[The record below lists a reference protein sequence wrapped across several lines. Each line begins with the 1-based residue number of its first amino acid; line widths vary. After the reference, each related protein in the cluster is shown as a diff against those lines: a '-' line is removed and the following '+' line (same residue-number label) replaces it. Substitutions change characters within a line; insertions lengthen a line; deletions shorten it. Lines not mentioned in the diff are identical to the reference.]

1 MDSSTSAAAAGEAA
15 LPPEDDVCSVC
26 HDRFRIPCQ
35 ANCSHWF
42 CGECIIRVWNY
53 GPPVQACKCPICR
66 RLINL
71 LVPAALSGQ
80 EDGPQAQRILG
91 EIQHYNCI
99 FGGAPRSLTQRLQD
113 LPFFIRRLFREL
125 MDPQRTLPLVF
136 RARML
141 MMVALS
147 AIYVLSPVD
156 ILPES
161 MLGLFGFVDDLL
173 ILLIVFLH
181 LAAVYRSLLLYRHG
195 GQ

>member
-15 LPPEDDVCSVC
+15 VPPEDDVCSVC

-42 CGECIIRVWNY
+42 CGKSLPLPCLLSLLAPPRLAPLPPTGINLEVARPTLLHPKTVQRTN
-53 GPPVQACKCPICR
+53 GPPADPPTRVQGAD
-66 RLINL
+66 
-71 LVPAALSGQ
+71 AD
-80 EDGPQAQRILG
+80 DG
-91 EIQHYNCI
+91 
-99 FGGAPRSLTQRLQD
+99 
-113 LPFFIRRLFREL
+113 
-125 MDPQRTLPLVF
+125 
-136 RARML
+136 
-141 MMVALS
+141 
-147 AIYVLSPVD
+147 
-156 ILPES
+156 

>member
-15 LPPEDDVCSVC
+15 VPPEDDVCSVC

-42 CGECIIRVWNY
+42 CEVARPTLLHPKTVQRTN
-53 GPPVQACKCPICR
+53 GPPADPPTRVQGAD
-66 RLINL
+66 
-71 LVPAALSGQ
+71 AD
-80 EDGPQAQRILG
+80 DG
-91 EIQHYNCI
+91 
-99 FGGAPRSLTQRLQD
+99 
-113 LPFFIRRLFREL
+113 
-125 MDPQRTLPLVF
+125 
-136 RARML
+136 
-141 MMVALS
+141 
-147 AIYVLSPVD
+147 
-156 ILPES
+156 

>member
-1 MDSSTSAAAAGEAA
+1 MCTAPYSLSAIVI
-15 LPPEDDVCSVC
+15 LK
-26 HDRFRIPCQ
+26 
-35 ANCSHWF
+35 
-42 CGECIIRVWNY
+42 GECIIRVWHH
-53 GPPVQACKCPICR
+53 GPAVQACKCPICR

-71 LVPAALSGQ
+71 LVPAPLSDQ
-80 EDGPQAQRILG
+80 EDDPQVGRILG

-125 MDPQRTLPLVF
+125 LDPQRTLPLVF
-136 RARML
+136 RARMM

-161 MLGLFGFVDDLL
+161 VLGLFGFVDDLL
-173 ILLIVFLH
+173 ILVIVFLH

>member
-1 MDSSTSAAAAGEAA
+1 MSSSSSASAV
-15 LPPEDDVCSVC
+15 PPEDDVCSVC

-42 CGECIIRVWNY
+42 CGECIIRVWHH
-53 GPPVQACKCPICR
+53 GPAVQACKCPICR

-71 LVPAALSGQ
+71 LVPAPLSDQ
-80 EDGPQAQRILG
+80 EDHPQVNRILG

-113 LPFFIRRLFREL
+113 LPFFIRRLFREML
-125 MDPQRTLPLVF
+125 DPQRTLPLVF
-136 RARML
+136 RARMM

-147 AIYVLSPVD
+147 AIYVLSPID

-161 MLGLFGFVDDLL
+161 KSH
-173 ILLIVFLH
+173 IPNNKC
-181 LAAVYRSLLLYRHG
+181 
-195 GQ
+195 

>member
-1 MDSSTSAAAAGEAA
+1 MSSSSSASAV
-15 LPPEDDVCSVC
+15 PPEDDVCSVC

-42 CGECIIRVWNY
+42 CGKFPLPLPLPRPFSHSEDLIRPFVSTRLRQEKFSR
-53 GPPVQACKCPICR
+53 PMRQASENCQ
-66 RLINL
+66 L
-71 LVPAALSGQ
+71 LGY
-80 EDGPQAQRILG
+80 R
-91 EIQHYNCI
+91 NN
-99 FGGAPRSLTQRLQD
+99 GAYRARRLQD

-161 MLGLFGFVDDLL
+161 VLGLFGFVDDLL

>member
-1 MDSSTSAAAAGEAA
+1 MSSSSSASAV
-15 LPPEDDVCSVC
+15 PPEDDVCSVC

-42 CGECIIRVWNY
+42 CGKFPLPLPLPRYRN
-53 GPPVQACKCPICR
+53 
-66 RLINL
+66 N
-71 LVPAALSGQ
+71 
-80 EDGPQAQRILG
+80 
-91 EIQHYNCI
+91 
-99 FGGAPRSLTQRLQD
+99 GAYRARRLQD

-161 MLGLFGFVDDLL
+161 VLGLFGFVDDLL